1 MRTGLFFASKIFTK
15 LKFNGFNSWRNL
27 TIVLIVLF
35 IVELLVVF
43 IQKITIIMQK
53 NCIETCMEIIID
65 QGLDNYNLRNEV
77 IGLQGEIQKAKD
89 NTLSDNGTD
98 SKESV
103 SE

>member
-1 MRTGLFFASKIFTK
+1 MEKNYKQKAK
-15 LKFNGFNSWRNL
+15 RNL

-65 QGLDNYNLRNEV
+65 QGLENYNLRNEV

>member
-1 MRTGLFFASKIFTK
+1 MEKNYKQKAK
-15 LKFNGFNSWRNL
+15 RNL

-43 IQKITIIMQK
+43 IQKITSIMQK